1 MGLVTI
7 SLAELVS
14 GHPQTEEQARAWCAG
29 LEAGDILYF
38 PQTPIALPQDD
49 LAFLLGQHQTDS
61 SLHKNIAYKPNIDKL
76 SGVDTKTAD
85 TRAVARLQGIMRSY
99 SQAVVSFL
107 TGFLTPYRA
116 NWRLDYASFR
126 PQEEQGRDLSLRR
139 RNDLLHTDAFPTRPT
154 QGARILRFFNNIHPT
169 RTRDWIVGDPFEKMV
184 GDFAPAQIAPRPD
197 TAASRAVKSLGRA
210 VGLGSAI
217 PSIKRSPYDDFMM
230 RFHNFLKENP
240 KFQAESTKY
249 PWQFPSGS
257 SWMVYTDT
265 VPHAVLAGQYALEQ
279 TFLVSPDALVTPETS
294 PLKVLERIAGAAL
307 I

>member
-14 GHPQTEEQARAWCAG
+14 GHPQSEEEARAWCAQ

-38 PQTPIALPQDD
+38 PQTPIALPHDD
-49 LAFLLGQHQTDS
+49 LAFLLGQQQTDS

-85 TRAVARLQGIMRSY
+85 AAAVARLQGIMRNY
-99 SQAVVSFL
+99 SKAVASFL
-107 TGFLTPYRA
+107 TGFLSPYRA
-116 NWRLDYASFR
+116 NWQLDYASFR

-154 QGARILRFFNNIHPT
+154 HGARILRFFNNIHPT
-169 RTRDWIVGDPFEKMV
+169 RTRDWIVGDPFAKMV
-184 GDFAPAQIAPRPD
+184 NEFAPAQIAPRPD
-197 TAASRAVKSLGRA
+197 NAASRAAKSLGRA
-210 VGLGSAI
+210 IGLGAAL

-240 KFQAESTKY
+240 TFQANSPKY

-279 TFLVSPDALVTPETS
+279 TFLVSPNALVTPETS
-294 PLKVLERIAGAAL
+294 PLRVLERIAGTAL